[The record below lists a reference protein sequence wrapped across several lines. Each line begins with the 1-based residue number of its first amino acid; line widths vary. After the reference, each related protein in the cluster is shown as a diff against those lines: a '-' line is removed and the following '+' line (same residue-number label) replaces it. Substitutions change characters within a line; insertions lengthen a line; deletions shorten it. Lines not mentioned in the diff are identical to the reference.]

1 MTCIPNQQEA
11 VVAHVR
17 RQTEVEILERLGE
30 DAQVDTAFN
39 VVAAKDLGKVG
50 RDVALLIR
58 SVNKG
63 DPLKRRYTGLFGY
76 DELRRC
82 FHVKVFGTDN
92 DKIRGIVKGDV
103 SLLRQQ
109 KMMVLDCAV
118 PFTVH
123 HPAAKR
129 LRLQTLCPGGEHDR
143 SAGQRK
149 AEHRAHG
156 AQSRASSANP
166 SQHTAAPERPAASER
181 PAACESPA
189 DGKAHPC
196 AVDRHHR

>member
-109 KMMVLDCAV
+109 KNDGFRLCCS
-118 PFTVH
+118 VH
-123 HPAAKR
+123 RPSPSREAPTSADTLSRRRARSKCWAK
-129 LRLQTLCPGGEHDR
+129 
-143 SAGQRK
+143 
-149 AEHRAHG
+149 
-156 AQSRASSANP
+156 
-166 SQHTAAPERPAASER
+166 
-181 PAACESPA
+181 ES
-189 DGKAHPC
+189 
-196 AVDRHHR
+196 